1 MIAELLLYIASTWIS
16 ATLGVRS
23 QNKMQRT
30 FFERI
35 LNGKW
40 SGIGRFHSG
49 DILNRLFGDVGDIVR
64 LMTEVIPSVA
74 VIAFQ
79 FIASFLYLYS
89 MDATLAYILI
99 IVSPVFIILSRVYF
113 RKMRRIVRKIKDS
126 NSALQSIIQESVQHK
141 MVIKTLERTPLM
153 TSRLSNHQSLLQNQV
168 KSRARFTIF
177 SKSIINIGFAG
188 TYLTALVWGLIQL
201 QSGIITVG
209 VLMAF
214 TQLIN
219 RIQRPLLD
227 MARLLPVFV
236 NSLTSSERL
245 MELEELPL
253 EPPAQPQRLN
263 GKAGIRFDNVTYRY
277 TDNGRTVISNFTHD
291 FRPGS
296 FTAILGE
303 TGAGKTTLLRLM
315 LSLINSSE
323 GDIKLYNDKEEVRA
337 SVATRCNFSYV
348 PQGNTLFSG
357 TIRENLLMGNP
368 SATTEQMRQALHT
381 AMADFVFNLPE
392 GLETVCGEQ
401 GGGLSEGQAQRITIA
416 RALLRPCKILLL
428 DEATSALDNTTER
441 QLLLNIKQ
449 EHPDTTIIFVT
460 HRLDAVQ
467 YATDQITIHKN

>member
-1 MIAELLLYIASTWIS
+1 MIAELLLYITSTWIS

-303 TGAGKTTLLRLM
+303 TGAGKTTLPLDHPA
-315 LSLINSSE
+315 SS
-323 GDIKLYNDKEEVRA
+323 K
-337 SVATRCNFSYV
+337 
-348 PQGNTLFSG
+348 
-357 TIRENLLMGNP
+357 
-368 SATTEQMRQALHT
+368 
-381 AMADFVFNLPE
+381 
-392 GLETVCGEQ
+392 GEAWR
-401 GGGLSEGQAQRITIA
+401 GKCAG
-416 RALLRPCKILLL
+416 
-428 DEATSALDNTTER
+428 
-441 QLLLNIKQ
+441 
-449 EHPDTTIIFVT
+449 
-460 HRLDAVQ
+460 
-467 YATDQITIHKN
+467 

>member
-1 MIAELLLYIASTWIS
+1 
-16 ATLGVRS
+16 
-23 QNKMQRT
+23 
-30 FFERI
+30 
-35 LNGKW
+35 
-40 SGIGRFHSG
+40 
-49 DILNRLFGDVGDIVR
+49 
-64 LMTEVIPSVA
+64 
-74 VIAFQ
+74 
-79 FIASFLYLYS
+79 
-89 MDATLAYILI
+89 
-99 IVSPVFIILSRVYF
+99 
-113 RKMRRIVRKIKDS
+113 
-126 NSALQSIIQESVQHK
+126 
-141 MVIKTLERTPLM
+141 
-153 TSRLSNHQSLLQNQV
+153 
-168 KSRARFTIF
+168 
-177 SKSIINIGFAG
+177 
-188 TYLTALVWGLIQL
+188 
-201 QSGIITVG
+201 
-209 VLMAF
+209 MAF

-227 MARLLPVFV
+227 MARLLPIFV

-253 EPPAQPQRLN
+253 EQPAQPQRLN

-368 SATTEQMRQALHT
+368 SATTEQMHQALHT

-392 GLETVCGEQ
+392 GLDTVCGEQ